1 MPMIIEAVFTMLACA
16 RIGAIHSVVFGGFAA
31 KELAQRINH
40 VQPKLIVTASYGLE
54 PNKQIAYP
62 PIVEDALQQCK
73 LPGALE
79 LPRLIRQR
87 SRLHYEAINAKY

>member
-31 KELAQRINH
+31 KELAQRIDH

-79 LPRLIRQR
+79 LPRLIKQR
-87 SRLHYEAINAKY
+87 